1 MLLGCLIIKLKMSS
15 SNTTQDR
22 NEENSDKPLLKYV
35 TKKKSIEG
43 GGNFEFVCSFCE
55 VSFRGSYTRVKAHL
69 LKISGKGIRP
79 CAKIGRVKLEELKKL
94 EDEAIL
100 RIESSKV
107 KSVPLPP
114 LSSQSESQPSVES
127 RKRRATGPLAD
138 AFNTQA
144 RETLDHE
151 IARMFYSSGLPFHLA
166 RNPHFVKAF
175 SFAANNY
182 ISGYVPPG
190 YTKLRTTLLEKE
202 RDNVEKLLEQKKK
215 YMESKRGKHCK

>member
-1 MLLGCLIIKLKMSS
+1 MK
-15 SNTTQDR
+15 N
-22 NEENSDKPLLKYV
+22 
-35 TKKKSIEG
+35 
-43 GGNFEFVCSFCE
+43 
-55 VSFRGSYTRVKAHL
+55 
-69 LKISGKGIRP
+69 
-79 CAKIGRVKLEELKKL
+79 LKKI
-94 EDEAIL
+94 EDEAVL
-100 RIESSKV
+100 KSESSNA

-114 LSSQSESQPSVES
+114 LSKQYETESQPIVES

-190 YTKLRTTLLEKE
+190 YTK
-202 RDNVEKLLEQKKK
+202 
-215 YMESKRGKHCK
+215 